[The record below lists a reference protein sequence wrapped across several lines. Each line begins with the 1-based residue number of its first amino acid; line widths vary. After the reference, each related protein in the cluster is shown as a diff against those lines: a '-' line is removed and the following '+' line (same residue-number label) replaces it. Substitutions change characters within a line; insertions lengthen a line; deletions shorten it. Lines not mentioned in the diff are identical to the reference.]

1 MKQKQLVIYGTWC
14 ALLWT
19 GTIVLCILFPGHQ
32 NTHGAF
38 YTRGNETT
46 AIIRV
51 VDMVAEGFDCRE
63 ACSEDHPNRLRDEAC
78 YAEAENVVNSGIA
91 NTIELPAGICQF

>member
-14 ALLWT
+14 ALLWA

-32 NTHGAF
+32 NTYGGF

-46 AIIRV
+46 AVIRV
-51 VDMVAEGFDCRE
+51 VDMVAEGFDCQE
-63 ACSEDHPNRLRDEAC
+63 ACSTNKPDRTREEAC
-78 YAEAENVVNSGIA
+78 YAEADAIVNNGIA
-91 NTIELPAGICQF
+91 NTIELPRGICQF